1 MMRKHNQE
9 ITDHST
15 LEEILAGAQICRL
28 AMMDVDR
35 PYLLP
40 FNYGYRDRTIYIH
53 AAPEGKKI
61 ELLRRN
67 PYVSFEVEDGVKVIP
82 GSKAC
87 SWATRYRSVVGK
99 GKAEIITDP
108 DRKKLGL
115 EAIMV
120 QHGASEFTDF
130 EEKHLER
137 MVILKISITS
147 MTGKRSSNWDR
158 SNPEP

>member
-1 MMRKHNQE
+1 MRKNNQE
-9 ITDHST
+9 ITDWSV
-15 LEEILAGAQICRL
+15 LEKILSAARICRL
-28 AMMDVDR
+28 AMMDGDR

-61 ELLRRN
+61 ELLRQN
-67 PYVSFEVEDGVKVIP
+67 PNVAFEVEDGVQIIP

-87 SWATRYRSVVGK
+87 SWATRYRSVVGE
-99 GKAEIITDP
+99 GRAEIITDA
-108 DRKKLGL
+108 DEKKSGL

-130 EEKHLER
+130 DEKHLER
-137 MVILKISITS
+137 MVILKITILSL
-147 MTGKRSSNWDR
+147 TGKHSSNWHH
-158 SNPEP
+158 PP